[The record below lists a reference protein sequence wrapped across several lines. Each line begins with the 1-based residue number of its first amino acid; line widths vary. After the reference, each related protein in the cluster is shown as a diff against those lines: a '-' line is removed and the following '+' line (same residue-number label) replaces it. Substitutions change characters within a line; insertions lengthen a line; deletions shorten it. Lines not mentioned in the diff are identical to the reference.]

1 MNLVVAWR
9 DNICHP
15 STNHRLLDVEFVEE
29 LAKERPG
36 RELLLQAEPTKKDKK
51 DKSGEHGAV
60 SEEPLPRNA
69 WQWPF
74 VIHTTSLGT
83 HLILAPT
90 AEVRDNWVVK
100 YAPLSLVFCFVCCYW
115 PI

>member
-1 MNLVVAWR
+1 M
-9 DNICHP
+9 
-15 STNHRLLDVEFVEE
+15 EE
-29 LAKERPG
+29 LAKERPA

-51 DKSGEHGAV
+51 DKSAEHGAV

-74 VIHTTSLGT
+74 VIHTTSRGT

-100 YAPLSLVFCFVCCYW
+100 YAPLS
-115 PI
+115 